1 MRTPYDVATGIVDGI
16 WGDRGLPV
24 DPEYICR
31 NIRIKRG
38 SKDAPTK
45 HEIRVEHI
53 DLIKDVDDKGDTL
66 SGCAFFDDDTDEF
79 VVKYNPTE
87 SPNRQ
92 RFTIAHEL
100 GHVVLGHV
108 QPGKP
113 KKDRSLVY
121 DKMDKDEVAANQFAA
136 EIVIP
141 HKLLKQYVYDEG
153 FYRAADLARLFG
165 VSEQAMY
172 YRMRNLGI
180 F

>member
-1 MRTPYDVATGIVDGI
+1 MQTPYDVATGIVDGI

-24 DPEYICR
+24 DPEYICQK
-31 NIRIKRG
+31 ILIKRG
-38 SKDAPTK
+38 PKDAQTK
-45 HEIRVEHI
+45 HQIRVKHI
-53 DLIKDVDDKGDTL
+53 DLIEDVDDSGDIL
-66 SGCAFFDDDTDEF
+66 SGCAFYDDGTNEF

-108 QPGKP
+108 QPGQP
-113 KKDRSLVY
+113 KRDRALVY

-141 HKLLKQYVYDEG
+141 HKLLNQYVYEEG

-172 YRMRNLGI
+172 YRMKNLRI
-180 F
+180 L

>member
-24 DPEYICR
+24 DPEYLCK
-31 NIRIKRG
+31 NILITRSASG
-38 SKDAPTK
+38 VTTK
-45 HEIRVEHI
+45 HQIRVEHI
-53 DLIKDVDDKGDTL
+53 DLIDDTDDNGNTL
-66 SGCAFFDDDTDEF
+66 SGCALFDDKTDQF

-87 SPNRQ
+87 SPTRQ

-108 QPGKP
+108 KPGHP
-113 KKDRSLVY
+113 KKDRALVY
-121 DKMDKDEVAANQFAA
+121 DKMDKDEIAANQFAA

-141 HKLLKQYVYDEG
+141 HKLLKEYVYEEG

-172 YRMRNLGI
+172 FRMKNLGI
-180 F
+180 L

>member
-24 DPEYICR
+24 DPEYLCH
-31 NIRIKRG
+31 NILITRG
-38 SKDAPTK
+38 SPDAITK
-45 HEIRVEHI
+45 HQIRVEHI
-53 DLIKDVDDKGDTL
+53 DLIKDTDDKGDTL
-66 SGCAFFDDDTDEF
+66 SGCALFDVETDEF

-92 RFTIAHEL
+92 RFTISHEL

-108 QPGKP
+108 KPSQP
-113 KKDRSLVY
+113 KKDRALVY
-121 DKMDKDEVAANQFAA
+121 DKMDKDEIAANQFAA

-141 HKLLKQYVYDEG
+141 YKLLKQYVYEEG
-153 FYRAADLARLFG
+153 FYRAGDLARLFG

-172 YRMRNLGI
+172 YRMKNLGI
-180 F
+180 L